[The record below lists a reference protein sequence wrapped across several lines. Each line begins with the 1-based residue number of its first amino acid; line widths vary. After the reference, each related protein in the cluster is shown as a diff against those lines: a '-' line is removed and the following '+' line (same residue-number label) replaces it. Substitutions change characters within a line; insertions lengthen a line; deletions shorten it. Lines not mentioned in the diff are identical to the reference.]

1 VICRLDHEGFHPST
15 LTYWR
20 RCLAGSAV
28 PTVGRVGYGQAS
40 RPQGDTLTFGVS
52 AGYVQE
58 VIQAVRIG
66 ALGDAV
72 STVVLLGPWAG
83 ADIAIVEPAPTTT

>member
-1 VICRLDHEGFHPST
+1 M
-15 LTYWR
+15 
-20 RCLAGSAV
+20 
-28 PTVGRVGYGQAS
+28 
-40 RPQGDTLTFGVS
+40 
-52 AGYVQE
+52 QE

-83 ADIAIVEPAPTTT
+83 ADIAIVEAAPTTT